1 MRGSFWRWGE
11 EMRAKLVLF
20 FLLIVGIFTLFSVV
34 IYGEKTDSL
43 PSGLSGIEGEIPD
56 DVKDKLP
63 EGLFSEDRDEASDAL
78 NDFLSAQNVLSF
90 VERVFKEGVF
100 SSVLLFARICGILLL
115 SSAFNALARSFSTD
129 TLSGAVRFC
138 SSAVI
143 FATVIDMQ
151 IDSLKAVALFFQR
164 ISALMTAMI
173 PVTGAIWAMG
183 GNVSTATSGTATM
196 YVLLSVCEGICSY
209 SVVPFC
215 CVLTALSL
223 CNALWSD
230 SGLRGFIG
238 ALRRIYTF
246 VLGMIM
252 TALMASLTT
261 QNALTSA
268 ADSVA
273 ARTARLI
280 STNVIPVVGGSV
292 GEALRT
298 VAASVGYLRS
308 IVGIGGIAIISV
320 MLLPTLISLITSR
333 LAFLLGSGVAEMLG
347 CDSEGRL
354 ISELGGVYAVMIAVV
369 SMSAVMFIF
378 ALTVFSRTA
387 VALG

>member
-1 MRGSFWRWGE
+1 MQGSFWRWGE
-11 EMRAKLVLF
+11 DMKGKFAVF
-20 FLLIVGIFTLFSVV
+20 VIFLIILLSPVSTVV
-34 IYGEKTDSL
+34 SAEEAESL
-43 PSGLSGIEGEIPD
+43 PVGLSEIEGDIPSE
-56 DVKDKLP
+56 VRDKLP
-63 EGLFSEDRDEASDAL
+63 DGLFSENGEEASDAL
-78 NDFLSAQNVLSF
+78 TDFLSAESTLSL
-90 VERVFKEGVF
+90 VEEFFREGAF
-100 SSVLLFARICGILLL
+100 SALVLFAKLCGILLL
-115 SSAFNALARSFSTD
+115 SAVFNALCRSVASE
-129 TLSGAVRFC
+129 TLSGAMRFC

-143 FATVIDMQ
+143 FATVINMQ
-151 IDSLKAVALFFQR
+151 IGSLRAVELYFER
-164 ISALMTAMI
+164 ITALMTAMI

-196 YVLLSVCEGICSY
+196 YVLLSVCEGVCSS
-209 SVVPFC
+209 SVLPFC
-215 CVLTALSL
+215 SVLTALSL

-230 SGLRGFIG
+230 TGLRGFIS
-238 ALRRIYTF
+238 ALRKIYTF

-308 IVGIGGIAIISV
+308 LVGIGGVAIIAV
-320 MLLPTLISLITSR
+320 MLLPTLLSLISYR
-333 LAFLLGSGVAEMLG
+333 LAFLLASGVAEMLG
-347 CDSEGRL
+347 CDTEGKL
-354 ISELGGVYAVMIAVV
+354 ISELGSIYAVMIAVV
-369 SMSAVMFIF
+369 AMSAVMFIF

>member
-1 MRGSFWRWGE
+1 MMKRRIVVFFIAFLAFGCALSIFAFGE
-11 EMRAKLVLF
+11 ESE
-20 FLLIVGIFTLFSVV
+20 T
-34 IYGEKTDSL
+34 L
-43 PSGLSGIEGEIPD
+43 PSGLSSLEDEIPD
-56 DVKDKLP
+56 DVKDRLP
-63 EGLFSEDRDEASDAL
+63 EGFFSRDSDEAGKAL
-78 NDFLSAQNVLSF
+78 GEFLSAKNVLETVSSL
-90 VERVFKEGVF
+90 FKKSLF
-100 SSVLLFARICGILLL
+100 SGLVLFAKLCGILLL
-115 SSAFNALARSFSTD
+115 SSVLGAIGRSLSD
-129 TLSGAVRFC
+129 TLSSAIRFC

-143 FATVIDMQ
+143 FATVINMQ
-151 IDSLKAVALFFQR
+151 IDSLRAVELYFQR
-164 ISALMTAMI
+164 ITALMTAMI

-183 GNVSTATSGTATM
+183 GNVSTATSGTAAM
-196 YVLLSVCEGICSY
+196 YVLLSVCEGICSS
-209 SVVPFC
+209 SVLPFC

-223 CNALWSD
+223 CNALWTD
-230 SGLRGFIG
+230 SGLRGFIS

-246 VLGMIM
+246 TLGMIM
-252 TALMASLTT
+252 TALMASLST

-268 ADSVA
+268 ADGVA

-280 STNVIPVVGGSV
+280 SANVIPVVGGSV

-308 IVGIGGIAIISV
+308 LVGIGGVAIIAV
-320 MLLPTLISLITSR
+320 MLLPTLMSLITTR

-347 CDSEGRL
+347 CDSEGKL

-369 SMSAVMFIF
+369 AMSAVMFIF

>member
-1 MRGSFWRWGE
+1 M
-11 EMRAKLVLF
+11 
-20 FLLIVGIFTLFSVV
+20 
-34 IYGEKTDSL
+34 
-43 PSGLSGIEGEIPD
+43 
-56 DVKDKLP
+56 
-63 EGLFSEDRDEASDAL
+63 
-78 NDFLSAQNVLSF
+78 
-90 VERVFKEGVF
+90 
-100 SSVLLFARICGILLL
+100 
-115 SSAFNALARSFSTD
+115 
-129 TLSGAVRFC
+129 
-138 SSAVI
+138 
-143 FATVIDMQ
+143 
-151 IDSLKAVALFFQR
+151 
-164 ISALMTAMI
+164 
-173 PVTGAIWAMG
+173 
-183 GNVSTATSGTATM
+183 STASSGTATM
-196 YVLLSVCEGICSY
+196 YVLLSVCEGLCAT
-209 SVVPFC
+209 SVLPFC

-223 CNALWSD
+223 CNALWAD
-230 SGLRGFIG
+230 SGLRGFIA
-238 ALRRIYTF
+238 ALRKIYTF
-246 VLGMIM
+246 ILGMIM

-280 STNVIPVVGGSV
+280 SSNVIPVVGGSV

-308 IVGIGGIAIISV
+308 LVGIGGVAIIAV
-320 MLLPTLISLITSR
+320 MLLPTLLSLISAR

-369 SMSAVMFIF
+369 AMSGVMFIF